1 MKRFRITDLHPQ
13 GSRLMPD
20 IFGQRA
26 IAMGGLRI
34 FHADEAPHRS
44 PYVHDS
50 DEVLLFVQG
59 RGMLIAEGGEYPVTA
74 GDIVIIE
81 AGESHNLVSEAD
93 DPLAAA
99 RYVME
104 PDE

>member
-1 MKRFRITDLHPQ
+1 MKRCRITDLQPE
-13 GSRLMPD
+13 GSRLMPE

-34 FHADEAPHRS
+34 FHSDETPHRS

-59 RGMLIAEGGEYPVTA
+59 RGVLIAEGVEYPVTA
-74 GDIVIIE
+74 GDVVIIE
-81 AGESHNLVSEAD
+81 AGESHNLLSQAD

-104 PDE
+104 PAQ